1 MSSTAARLAL
11 GQTAPE
17 RGQGMLTLLRP
28 EILLAT
34 DGTPA
39 ALAATRV
46 TAALAARSGL
56 RPHAFTVLPPP
67 VPLDPLL
74 TTMSATF
81 DPQLGAEQ
89 EIARQLRSCSP
100 SGDTWTRETVIGSPA
115 DEIAR
120 AAHAR
125 NADLIVMGLRA
136 HAFLD
141 RVFRDET
148 ALDRKSVV

>member
-46 TAALAARSGL
+46 TARAGGTLGTATARVHGAAAGPCHWIPCSRRCR
-56 RPHAFTVLPPP
+56 RP
-67 VPLDPLL
+67 
-74 TTMSATF
+74 S
-81 DPQLGAEQ
+81 
-89 EIARQLRSCSP
+89 IP
-100 SGDTWTRETVIGSPA
+100 SW
-115 DEIAR
+115 
-120 AAHAR
+120 AR
-125 NADLIVMGLRA
+125 N
-136 HAFLD
+136 
-141 RVFRDET
+141 
-148 ALDRKSVV
+148 RKSHAS